1 MDIKIISGVTGGS
14 VRAVASKSYA
24 HRLIICAALADSP
37 TRIICNTSSQDIEAT
52 LGCVKALGASV
63 EHTEDG
69 FIIKPIKRG
78 ANLSDVTLDCG
89 ESGSTL
95 RFMLPLVCALGATG
109 QLKLHGRLPERPL
122 SPLDT
127 LLKVNGCELD
137 GVGSDT
143 VSFGGKLKAGEYR
156 LSANI
161 SSQYITGMLLAMS
174 CLEEDSTLYLEGE
187 IVSEGYIDIT
197 LDALCAFG
205 IEVEECD
212 SGFLVKGSQKM
223 KSPEVIEVEG
233 DWSNSAAWLSSGAL
247 TKKGISVTGLDTE
260 SSQGDRAIASVLAY
274 LGGAVKYKGN
284 KVSVARGGRYGF
296 EIDAES
302 IPDLVPVLCAV
313 ASVCEGE
320 SKIHGI
326 SRLRAKESDRVAAI
340 RDILTR
346 LGADIASD
354 EETITVNG
362 VARLKGGE
370 VDSYGDH
377 RIVMAAAVA
386 SCACDGEIVIRRA
399 EAISKSYPH
408 FFEDFAALGGKYEI
422 IN

>member
-1 MDIKIISGVTGGS
+1 MDIKILSGVSGGA
-14 VRAVASKSYA
+14 VCAVASKSYA
-24 HRLIICAALADSP
+24 HRIIICAALADKP
-37 TRIICNTSSQDIEAT
+37 TRIVCNTSSQDIEAT
-52 LGCVKALGASV
+52 LGCVQALGASV
-63 EHTEDG
+63 ERTDDG
-69 FIIKPIKRG
+69 FIIEPIKRG

-109 QLKLHGRLPERPL
+109 RLKLHGRLPQRPL

-127 LLKVNGCELD
+127 LLSENGCELD
-137 GVGSDT
+137 GIGSDT
-143 VSFGGKLKAGEYR
+143 VSFSGKLKAGEYR
-156 LSANI
+156 LGANV

-187 IVSEGYIDIT
+187 VVSEGYIDIT
-197 LDALCAFG
+197 LDVLCAFG
-205 IEVEECD
+205 IEAEELEG
-212 SGFLVKGSQKM
+212 GFKILGKQRI
-223 KSPEVIEVEG
+223 KSPEVMKVEG
-233 DWSNSAAWLSSGAL
+233 DWSNSAAWLCCGAL
-247 TKKGISVTGLDTE
+247 TKKGISVKGLDTE
-260 SSQGDRAIASVLAY
+260 SSQGDRAVASVLAY
-274 LGGAVKYKGN
+274 LGGAVKYKGD
-284 KVSVARGGRYGF
+284 KVSVARGGRFGF

-340 RDILTR
+340 CDILTR

-362 VARLKGGE
+362 VGRLSGGE

-386 SCACDGEIVIRRA
+386 SCMCDGEIIIRRA
-399 EAISKSYPH
+399 EAIAKSYPH
-408 FFEDFAALGGKYEI
+408 FFEDFASLGGKYEI